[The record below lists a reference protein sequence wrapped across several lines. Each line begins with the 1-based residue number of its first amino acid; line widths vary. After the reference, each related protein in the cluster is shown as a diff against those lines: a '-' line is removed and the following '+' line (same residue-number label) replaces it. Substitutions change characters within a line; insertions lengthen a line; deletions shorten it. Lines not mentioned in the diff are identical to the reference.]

1 MRKTIAAILGL
12 LLLSCAKEAEVLS
25 DFQEFTEISQ
35 NISNNRVNAFV
46 QDGEGCVWI
55 ATDRGG

>member
-25 DFQEFTEISQ
+25 DFQEFTEIS
-35 NISNNRVNAFV
+35 
-46 QDGEGCVWI
+46 
-55 ATDRGG
+55 